1 VGDALTPISREAA
14 IQALADAL
22 PDAAELQ
29 GPGLSDPPTRAD
41 LAVRLAVVVRHVIES
56 DRLGG

>member
-1 VGDALTPISREAA
+1 MGDELTPMSRNAA

-22 PDAAELQ
+22 PDAAGAQSPALA
-29 GPGLSDPPTRAD
+29 DPPTRAD
-41 LAVRLAVVVRHVIES
+41 LARLLAVVVRHVIDS